1 MPQEMKKVNGR
12 WVVTGSPQSSDLVPF
27 VKPKAAAA
35 SPAAKPKPAAKPSAK
50 PWWAKLGNDALYEL
64 KQLAAPPLQRNPLR
78 EVQRAVTS
86 PLARAVPQQIGL
98 GVVGAVDNTNRMAY
112 SLYQRHVQKKPKADP
127 GAGRA
132 GELLD
137 SYADT
142 AYRLLGATPPSQMNA
157 EQREADLTRRSLAL
171 NAGLALIPGAGL
183 GALGAST
190 ALGTAA
196 RGGAAFAL
204 NELASNYLDD
214 NTGGNIVNLINQL
227 SGAKLPGGVD
237 VGNADMVD
245 AANQSLVPNTAA
257 GVVLGGV
264 VGGGASAFRNI
275 QRRTRAG
282 REIEVV
288 QRARAAQE
296 DAGLIEKAEDGSYR
310 FTEQA
315 QQPMEPAP
323 AAAAPAPAQAAP
335 AASPM
340 DEFKAANAAME
351 EQLGMRPPEPAP
363 AADTAESFGKAQPGE
378 LPQDDLAADPWDVEY
393 DPALPESDALGR
405 MVDELSDQELIT
417 IANNPGLP
425 VVERVNQTIEARAA
439 IEAPPPMS
447 AQMVMAPT
455 DRLADDYLEGF
466 GRTLEGR
473 DDYQLRPLFDPET
486 NPQLWQRAQGLSGV
500 DDPSQLSKVDMLDT
514 FRSLSSEGQ
523 TPITNRL
530 MGAQMLPTGDI
541 KAAPLVFQYKGG
553 VNEAGEQIGNSLEG
567 LERWDPASE
576 GIIQVWRDVAG
587 EIGAAGQTYVVNGH
601 NRLAAASRMGI
612 PSLRVEY
619 LDAPSAAEAR
629 RLGAVANVS
638 AGSGTVFDA
647 AKLAREMGITDEA
660 QMVAKGKPGSSGF
673 WRDGIALSRLP
684 EDIFLAAVNEQ
695 IKVGRAVIIGK
706 SGADEETMRSAYR
719 YLVQQGPDNVSKN
732 RLRQMMAMATRSPA
746 PSSAAADQPDIL
758 TGTEWGQQF
767 NAGMLAKADLATA
780 VEQMLKKEK
789 KLFGTVGKSAG
800 QIERVGQV
808 DAAAAKEISGEAS
821 RALALFE
828 QMKFESGPIGEL
840 LNDNVSRV
848 VSGQTAAEVARS
860 MKNRLVVEIK
870 QLMGQEVAPAT
881 DVVQEDMF
889 AAAGRGADDDQG
901 PIELAAEERA
911 AAKAKLLQE
920 AISAQEVR
928 PPSTPIPELPEP
940 ARVRADEAVTE
951 MTSAAARS
959 SALDSFASQITKA
972 GSDPDVPGASYG
984 PVIVMWDDGVARK
997 DFHLAAL
1004 EFAGEEELAQ
1014 IGLTAADVA
1023 KMSGRQK
1030 VETLK
1035 RSFDEAKAVLP
1046 PGEYLLD
1053 PLEPSLRGAMARMLK
1068 DEPGIEWFDLQSE
1081 APSRPSKNSYGIIKI
1096 TGGAGSP
1103 AIDIPE
1109 AASRKITAKTDENRI
1124 IGAAERLAG
1133 WTRKPAQAPMPLEK
1147 ALALV
1152 RAKGALLDIDKI
1164 PGIDGDAARN
1174 DASMGRATPDT
1185 EAVAQALKQFYGVP
1199 EPAPTIR
1206 PGSKAA
1212 QAMADEVRLAVEY
1225 GKADALNR
1233 WDQEE
1238 GLRDA
1243 FDYET
1248 RSFDEKKDLG
1258 VGAGYDDVLPTEVMS
1273 KQSSTPI
1280 ADAFAAQL
1288 RGMAESD
1295 ARLFRT
1301 IGEMQQVTRQ
1311 AIDELSGVAPPPVR
1325 PEPLRLT
1332 QGESADVDTRGKG
1345 VFYHGTANEFELNPG
1360 GEFGGDGMNIYGDGL
1375 YVTDDLTTAAKYQ
1388 KKNRKSAPDGAQPVV
1403 YRITENEP
1411 VKFYNLDKPVTKAL
1425 LGKLRKSVGS
1435 VGTELFEQAI
1445 EEAGPKASLAAI
1457 LDEMRGWSREFNLPA
1472 YEVQEIFQGFTDVLE
1487 QQGFGGFAHQGGNL
1501 AGKGKRL
1508 HQVRVYWNPA
1518 ERVTIEKVDIAQ
1530 TAPPP
1535 TKAGDIAVRQQI
1547 EANNQTMD
1555 QIRRKAQQ
1563 EGC

>member
-1 MPQEMKKVNGR
+1 MKKVNGR

-719 YLVQQGPDNVSKN
+719 YLVQQGPDNVSEN

-789 KLFGTVGKSAG
+789 KLFGTVGRSAG

-928 PPSTPIPELPEP
+928 PPSTPIPELPD
-940 ARVRADEAVTE
+940 ASRVNVAEAV
-951 MTSAAARS
+951 
-959 SALDSFASQITKA
+959 
-972 GSDPDVPGASYG
+972 
-984 PVIVMWDDGVARK
+984 
-997 DFHLAAL
+997 
-1004 EFAGEEELAQ
+1004 
-1014 IGLTAADVA
+1014 
-1023 KMSGRQK
+1023 
-1030 VETLK
+1030 
-1035 RSFDEAKAVLP
+1035 
-1046 PGEYLLD
+1046 
-1053 PLEPSLRGAMARMLK
+1053 
-1068 DEPGIEWFDLQSE
+1068 
-1081 APSRPSKNSYGIIKI
+1081 
-1096 TGGAGSP
+1096 
-1103 AIDIPE
+1103 IDIE
-1109 AASRKITAKTDENRI
+1109 AN
-1124 IGAAERLAG
+1124 G
-1133 WTRKPAQAPMPLEK
+1133 
-1147 ALALV
+1147 LV
-1152 RAKGALLDIDKI
+1152 
-1164 PGIDGDAARN
+1164 
-1174 DASMGRATPDT
+1174 
-1185 EAVAQALKQFYGVP
+1185 
-1199 EPAPTIR
+1199 
-1206 PGSKAA
+1206 PGSKGA

-1243 FDYET
+1243 FDYEA

-1258 VGAGYDDVLPTEVMS
+1258 VGAGYDDVMPTEVMPPPTS
-1273 KQSSTPI
+1273 RAGKDILKQVSDLEQVIRSSRDVRLPAAIARGNTSITEQLQDAIPKWEKQLATLKAKYGLEPEVMPKQSSTPI
-1280 ADAFAAQL
+1280 ADAFGAQL

-1311 AIDELSGVAPPPVR
+1311 AIDELSGMAPPPVR
-1325 PEPLRLT
+1325 PEPLRLAQSPEQPGFT
-1332 QGESADVDTRGKG
+1332 LPKELGRSAPRYGRATISFASDLDRAAYTLANDAVKPSKAAPKFREAVEAAGLNVADVVAHGKRVKAAIKQAAG
-1345 VFYHGTANEFELNPG
+1345 GGAAPQKAMELDIPAQPFGTA
-1360 GEFGGDGMNIYGDGL
+1360 
-1375 YVTDDLTTAAKYQ
+1375 
-1388 KKNRKSAPDGAQPVV
+1388 
-1403 YRITENEP
+1403 
-1411 VKFYNLDKPVTKAL
+1411 
-1425 LGKLRKSVGS
+1425 
-1435 VGTELFEQAI
+1435 
-1445 EEAGPKASLAAI
+1445 PK
-1457 LDEMRGWSREFNLPA
+1457 
-1472 YEVQEIFQGFTDVLE
+1472 
-1487 QQGFGGFAHQGGNL
+1487 
-1501 AGKGKRL
+1501 
-1508 HQVRVYWNPA
+1508 
-1518 ERVTIEKVDIAQ
+1518 
-1530 TAPPP
+1530 PP
-1535 TKAGDIAVRQQI
+1535 TKAGDIAVNQQI

>member
-27 VKPKAAAA
+27 VKPKAAAPK
-35 SPAAKPKPAAKPSAK
+35 PAAVPKPAAKPKAK
-50 PWWAKLGNDALYEL
+50 PWWEKLGNDALYEL
-64 KQLAAPPLQRNPLR
+64 KRLAAPPLQRNPLQ
-78 EVQRAVTS
+78 EVQRALTS

-157 EQREADLTRRSLAL
+157 EQRVADLTRRSLAL

-183 GALGAST
+183 GAMAATT

-214 NTGGNIVNLINQL
+214 NTGGNVVNLINQL
-227 SGAKLPGGVD
+227 AFDPGDTKGVPLIRATRPGEKGLDLPGAVN
-237 VGNADMVD
+237 VGADDMVD
-245 AANQSLVPNTAA
+245 AANKSLVPNTAA
-257 GVVLGGV
+257 GLVLGGA
-264 VGGGASAFRNI
+264 VGAGASAFRNI

-296 DAGLIEKAEDGSYR
+296 EAGLIEKAEDGSYR

-315 QQPMEPAP
+315 QQPIDPVKVEDVT
-323 AAAAPAPAQAAP
+323 PAPAQAAAP
-335 AASPM
+335 LSPM

-363 AADTAESFGKAQPGE
+363 AAAADTAESFGKAQPGE
-378 LPQDDLAADPWDVEY
+378 LPQDDLATDPWDVEY

-417 IANNPGLP
+417 ITSNPGLP
-425 VVERVNQTIEARAA
+425 VVERVNQTIESRSA
-439 IEAPPPMS
+439 IEAPPPVS

-455 DRLADDYLEGF
+455 DRLADDYLQ
-466 GRTLEGR
+466 RMTSTLAARE
-473 DDYQLRPLFDPET
+473 DYQLRQLFDAEV

-500 DDPSQLSKVDMLDT
+500 DDPSQLSRADMLDT
-514 FRSLSSEGQ
+514 FTALANEGQ

-530 MGAQMLPTGDI
+530 MGAQMMATPDI
-541 KAAPLVFQYKGG
+541 GTAPLVFQYKSG
-553 VNEAGEQIGNSLEG
+553 VNEAGEQAGNSLEG
-567 LERWDPASE
+567 VERWDPNAE
-576 GIIQVWRDVAG
+576 GIVQVWRDIAG
-587 EIGAAGQTYVVNGH
+587 EIGPAGQVYAVNGH
-601 NRLAAASRMGI
+601 NRLAAARRMGI

-619 LDAPSAAEAR
+619 LDAPTAADAR
-629 RLGAVANVS
+629 LQGAVANVS

-647 AKLAREMGITDEA
+647 AKLAREYGITDEA
-660 QMVAKGKPGSSGF
+660 QLKALGKPGASGF
-673 WRDGIALSRLP
+673 WKDGIALGRLP
-684 EDIFLAAVNEQ
+684 EDVFTAAVNEQ
-695 IKVGRAVIIGK
+695 IPMRRAVIIGG
-706 SGADEETMRSAYR
+706 SGGGEETMRSAYR
-719 YLVQQGPDNVSKN
+719 YLVQQGPDSVTEG
-732 RLRQMMAMATRSPA
+732 RLRQMMAMAARSPA
-746 PSSAAADQPDIL
+746 ASSADQPDLL

-767 NAGMLAKADLATA
+767 NAGMLAKADLAQA
-780 VEQMLKKEK
+780 IEQMLKREK
-789 KLFGTVGKSAG
+789 KLFGTVGRSAG

-821 RALALFE
+821 RAFDLFD
-828 QMKFESGPIGEL
+828 QMKFETGPIGDL

-848 VSGQTAAEVARS
+848 VSGQAAAEVARS

-889 AAAGRGADDDQG
+889 AAASRGADEAQE
-901 PIELAAEERA
+901 PIEFSAEERVA
-911 AAKAKLLQE
+911 VKAKLLQE

-928 PPSTPIPELPEP
+928 PPSTPIPELPD
-940 ARVRADEAVTE
+940 ASRVNAV
-951 MTSAAARS
+951 
-959 SALDSFASQITKA
+959 D
-972 GSDPDVPGASYG
+972 
-984 PVIVMWDDGVARK
+984 
-997 DFHLAAL
+997 
-1004 EFAGEEELAQ
+1004 
-1014 IGLTAADVA
+1014 
-1023 KMSGRQK
+1023 
-1030 VETLK
+1030 
-1035 RSFDEAKAVLP
+1035 AV
-1046 PGEYLLD
+1046 
-1053 PLEPSLRGAMARMLK
+1053 
-1068 DEPGIEWFDLQSE
+1068 
-1081 APSRPSKNSYGIIKI
+1081 
-1096 TGGAGSP
+1096 
-1103 AIDIPE
+1103 IDIE
-1109 AASRKITAKTDENRI
+1109 AN
-1124 IGAAERLAG
+1124 G
-1133 WTRKPAQAPMPLEK
+1133 
-1147 ALALV
+1147 LV
-1152 RAKGALLDIDKI
+1152 
-1164 PGIDGDAARN
+1164 
-1174 DASMGRATPDT
+1174 
-1185 EAVAQALKQFYGVP
+1185 
-1199 EPAPTIR
+1199 

-1243 FDYET
+1243 FDYEA

-1258 VGAGYDDVLPTEVMS
+1258 VGAGYDEPPGRARLSDQLRGKLQNLGAGMGDLTRTLDDHFQKQEGFLASRQQELADEVIPTEVMP

-1280 ADAFAAQL
+1280 ADAFGAQL

-1301 IGEMQQVTRQ
+1301 IGEMQQVTRR
-1311 AIDELSGVAPPPVR
+1311 AIDELSGVATPPVR

-1332 QGESADVDTRGKG
+1332 QSPEQPDFALPKELSRSAPRYGRATISFASDLDRAAYTLANDAVKPSKAAPKFREAVEAAGLNVADVVAHGKRVKAAIKQAAG
-1345 VFYHGTANEFELNPG
+1345 GGAAPQKAMELEIP
-1360 GEFGGDGMNIYGDGL
+1360 
-1375 YVTDDLTTAAKYQ
+1375 
-1388 KKNRKSAPDGAQPVV
+1388 AQP
-1403 YRITENEP
+1403 
-1411 VKFYNLDKPVTKAL
+1411 
-1425 LGKLRKSVGS
+1425 
-1435 VGTELFEQAI
+1435 
-1445 EEAGPKASLAAI
+1445 
-1457 LDEMRGWSREFNLPA
+1457 
-1472 YEVQEIFQGFTDVLE
+1472 
-1487 QQGFGGFAHQGGNL
+1487 FG
-1501 AGKGKRL
+1501 
-1508 HQVRVYWNPA
+1508 
-1518 ERVTIEKVDIAQ
+1518 D
-1530 TAPPP
+1530 TAKPP
-1535 TKAGDIAVRQQI
+1535 TKVGDIAVRQQI

>member
-27 VKPKAAAA
+27 VKPKAAAPK
-35 SPAAKPKPAAKPSAK
+35 PAAVPKPAAKPKAK
-50 PWWAKLGNDALYEL
+50 PWWEKLGNDALYEL
-64 KQLAAPPLQRNPLR
+64 KRLAAPPLQRNPLQ
-78 EVQRAVTS
+78 EVQRALTS

-171 NAGLALIPGAGL
+171 NAGLGLIPGAGL
-183 GALGAST
+183 GAMAATT

-214 NTGGNIVNLINQL
+214 NTGGNVVNLINQL
-227 SGAKLPGGVD
+227 AFDPGDTKGVPLIRATRPGEKGLDLPGAVN
-237 VGNADMVD
+237 VGADDMVD
-245 AANQSLVPNTAA
+245 AANKSLIPNTAA
-257 GVVLGGV
+257 GLVLGGA
-264 VGGGASAFRNI
+264 VGLGVSAFRNI

-296 DAGLIEKAEDGSYR
+296 EAGLIEKAEDGSYR

-315 QQPMEPAP
+315 QQPIEPVKVEDVT
-323 AAAAPAPAQAAP
+323 PAPAQAAAP
-335 AASPM
+335 LSPM

-363 AADTAESFGKAQPGE
+363 AAAADTAESFGKAQPGE
-378 LPQDDLAADPWDVEY
+378 LPQDDLATDPWDVEY

-405 MVDELSDQELIT
+405 MVGELSDQELIT
-417 IANNPGLP
+417 ITSNPGLP
-425 VVERVNQTIEARAA
+425 VVERVNQTIEARSA

-455 DRLADDYLEGF
+455 DRLAEDYLEKLG
-466 GRTLEGR
+466 GTLQGKE
-473 DDYQLRPLFDPET
+473 DYQLRPLFDPET

-500 DDPSQLSKVDMLDT
+500 DDPSQLSKADMLDT

-541 KAAPLVFQYKGG
+541 KAAPLVMQYKGG
-553 VNEAGEQIGNSLEG
+553 TNEAGEQLGNSLEG

-587 EIGAAGQTYVVNGH
+587 EIGPAGQVYVVNGH

-619 LDAPSAAEAR
+619 LDAPTAAEAR
-629 RLGAVANVS
+629 RLGAVSNVS
-638 AGSGTVFDA
+638 DGKGTVFDA

-660 QMVAKGKPGSSGF
+660 QMVAKGKPGASGF

-719 YLVQQGPDNVSKN
+719 YLVQEGPDNVSEN

-746 PSSAAADQPDIL
+746 PSSAAADQGDIL
-758 TGTEWGQQF
+758 KGTEWAQQF

-780 VEQMLKKEK
+780 VEQMLKREK

-800 QIERVGQV
+800 EIGRVGQV
-808 DAAAAKEISGEAS
+808 DSAAAKEISSEAN
-821 RALALFE
+821 RALVLFE
-828 QMKFESGPIGEL
+828 QMKFEAGPIGDL

-889 AAAGRGADDDQG
+889 AAAGRGADEAQE
-901 PIELAAEERA
+901 PIEFSAEERA
-911 AAKAKLLQE
+911 AVKAKLLQE

-928 PPSTPIPELPEP
+928 PPSTPIPELPD
-940 ARVRADEAVTE
+940 ASRVNAAEAV
-951 MTSAAARS
+951 
-959 SALDSFASQITKA
+959 
-972 GSDPDVPGASYG
+972 
-984 PVIVMWDDGVARK
+984 
-997 DFHLAAL
+997 
-1004 EFAGEEELAQ
+1004 
-1014 IGLTAADVA
+1014 
-1023 KMSGRQK
+1023 
-1030 VETLK
+1030 
-1035 RSFDEAKAVLP
+1035 
-1046 PGEYLLD
+1046 
-1053 PLEPSLRGAMARMLK
+1053 
-1068 DEPGIEWFDLQSE
+1068 
-1081 APSRPSKNSYGIIKI
+1081 
-1096 TGGAGSP
+1096 
-1103 AIDIPE
+1103 IDIE
-1109 AASRKITAKTDENRI
+1109 AN
-1124 IGAAERLAG
+1124 G
-1133 WTRKPAQAPMPLEK
+1133 
-1147 ALALV
+1147 LV
-1152 RAKGALLDIDKI
+1152 
-1164 PGIDGDAARN
+1164 
-1174 DASMGRATPDT
+1174 
-1185 EAVAQALKQFYGVP
+1185 
-1199 EPAPTIR
+1199 

-1243 FDYET
+1243 FDYEA

-1258 VGAGYDDVLPTEVMS
+1258 VGAGYDDVIPTEVMPRE
-1273 KQSSTPI
+1273 SSTPI
-1280 ADAFAAQL
+1280 ADAFAAQM

-1301 IGEMQQVTRQ
+1301 IGEMQQVTRR
-1311 AIDELSGVAPPPVR
+1311 AIDELSGVATPPVR

-1332 QGESADVDTRGKG
+1332 QSPEQPGFALPKELSRSAPRYGRATISFASDLDRAAYTLANDAVKPSKAAPKFREAVEAAGLNVADVVAHGKRVKAAIKQAAG
-1345 VFYHGTANEFELNPG
+1345 GGAAPQKAMELEIP
-1360 GEFGGDGMNIYGDGL
+1360 
-1375 YVTDDLTTAAKYQ
+1375 
-1388 KKNRKSAPDGAQPVV
+1388 AQPFGD
-1403 YRITENEP
+1403 TA
-1411 VKFYNLDKPVTKAL
+1411 KP
-1425 LGKLRKSVGS
+1425 
-1435 VGTELFEQAI
+1435 
-1445 EEAGPKASLAAI
+1445 
-1457 LDEMRGWSREFNLPA
+1457 PA
-1472 YEVQEIFQGFTDVLE
+1472 
-1487 QQGFGGFAHQGGNL
+1487 
-1501 AGKGKRL
+1501 
-1508 HQVRVYWNPA
+1508 
-1518 ERVTIEKVDIAQ
+1518 KV
-1530 TAPPP
+1530 
-1535 TKAGDIAVRQQI
+1535 GDIAVRQQI